1 MAGRGRLS
9 KVAGIRAVVQ
19 VGSALKV
26 STEKMP
32 DAQILMT
39 IEVDDTRLAE
49 ARTKAVKKLSPKAKV
64 PGFRPGKAPPH
75 MVRQYFGEERIL
87 DEALDALVPVLYREA
102 VEADESIEPI
112 ARPRLVVETTE
123 PLVVKATIPV
133 RPTIE
138 LGDYTLVRV
147 KLEAV
152 NVEEARVDETLLAL
166 RRRAA
171 TLEPT
176 ERGITWRDVVRIDV
190 EGTVEVEGAAPT
202 LVDPSGQTLVA
213 SRQRELMVNK
223 QEAEI
228 QLTEERDVLFPGFE
242 EELLGKKKGDEFS
255 FDLDV
260 PSGINEEKYAG
271 KECRFAV
278 RVIEVKEEVLPELD
292 EAFTKA
298 VGEGF
303 DSIDALRARIR
314 EDIEKGEQDRINN
327 QYHDQI
333 LNELVDRAEI
343 EFPPVMLDA
352 DIDRMLHDQFGHA
365 QHEANFGQ
373 YLASL
378 GKTQEQVRE
387 EFRPIAANRLRRSL
401 VLSKV
406 TEAEHVEVDDDEV
419 SDEIEKLT
427 SSAGPQGAQLR
438 TMFDTEEG
446 RATIRRNLLSRKTL
460 DRLVEIATQDG
471 GVAATAEQ
479 EHPATKSKKSPKK
492 AESRAEDATVAAE
505 QSE

>member
-1 MAGRGRLS
+1 
-9 KVAGIRAVVQ
+9 
-19 VGSALKV
+19 LKV
-26 STEKMP
+26 STEKIP

-87 DEALDALVPVLYREA
+87 DEALDDLVPVLYREA

-147 KLEAV
+147 KVEAV
-152 NVEEARVDETLLAL
+152 NVEESRVDETLLAL

-202 LVDPSGQTLVA
+202 LVDPSGRALVA
-213 SRQRELMVNK
+213 SKQREPMVTK

-228 QLTEERDVLFPGFE
+228 QLSEDRDVLFPGFE
-242 EELLGKKKGDEFS
+242 EQLIGKVKGDEFA
-255 FDLDV
+255 FDLEV
-260 PSGINEEKYAG
+260 PASINEEKYAG
-271 KECRFAV
+271 KQCHFSV
-278 RVIEVKEEVLPELD
+278 KVLEVKEEVLPELD
-292 EAFTKA
+292 EAFTKQ

-378 GKTQEQVRE
+378 GKTQEQIRE

-406 TEAEHVEVDDDEV
+406 TDAEHIEVVDDEV
-419 SDEIEKLT
+419 SEEIEKLT

-446 RATIRRNLLSRKTL
+446 RATIRRNLLTRKTL
-460 DRLVEIATQDG
+460 DRLIEIATQDG
-471 GVAATAEQ
+471 GAGPTAEQ
-479 EHPATKSKKSPKK
+479 EQPSKKSKKASKK

>member
-1 MAGRGRLS
+1 
-9 KVAGIRAVVQ
+9 
-19 VGSALKV
+19 
-26 STEKMP
+26 
-32 DAQILMT
+32 
-39 IEVDDTRLAE
+39 
-49 ARTKAVKKLSPKAKV
+49 
-64 PGFRPGKAPPH
+64 
-75 MVRQYFGEERIL
+75 
-87 DEALDALVPVLYREA
+87 
-102 VEADESIEPI
+102 
-112 ARPRLVVETTE
+112 
-123 PLVVKATIPV
+123 
-133 RPTIE
+133 
-138 LGDYTLVRV
+138 
-147 KLEAV
+147 
-152 NVEEARVDETLLAL
+152 
-166 RRRAA
+166 
-171 TLEPT
+171 
-176 ERGITWRDVVRIDV
+176 
-190 EGTVEVEGAAPT
+190 
-202 LVDPSGQTLVA
+202 
-213 SRQRELMVNK
+213 
-223 QEAEI
+223 
-228 QLTEERDVLFPGFE
+228 
-242 EELLGKKKGDEFS
+242 
-255 FDLDV
+255 
-260 PSGINEEKYAG
+260 
-271 KECRFAV
+271 V

-378 GKTQEQVRE
+378 GKTQDQIRE

-406 TEAEHVEVDDDEV
+406 TDAEHIDVVDDEV

-446 RATIRRNLLSRKTL
+446 RATIRRNLLTRKTL
-460 DRLVEIATQDG
+460 DRLIEIATQDG
-471 GVAATAEQ
+471 GAAATAEQ
-479 EHPATKSKKSPKK
+479 EQPAKKSKKASKK
-492 AESRAEDATVAAE
+492 KESRAEDATVAAE